1 MRSLELNAAPE
12 AVRAPTRRDRYVDS
26 GDFAAL
32 LKALRPEVLRFTY
45 WLARDRSLAEDIVQ
59 ETMLRAWRSR
69 EALQDGEAARAWL
82 MTIARREHARLYER
96 KRLELVSLDGE
107 LNEGHFAPSLAV
119 ECPSTRHELEEL
131 RDAILKL
138 PIAYRQ
144 PLVMQVLGGFTTKEI
159 ARELGLSLSAV
170 LTRLFR
176 ARSALRKLCDATPAI
191 SPQATCGGS
200 PRQAAGCADTR
211 RQSQEPH
218 QAQIIPD
225 SLARSG

>member
-1 MRSLELNAAPE
+1 MQSLELNATPE
-12 AVRAPTRRDRYVDS
+12 AVRAPTTRDQCGDRS
-26 GDFAAL
+26 DFAEL

-69 EALQDGEAARAWL
+69 EALQDGDAARAWL

-107 LNEGHFAPSLAV
+107 LGEEYLAPSPAV
-119 ECPSTRHELEEL
+119 EWPSARHELEEL

-159 ARELGLSLSAV
+159 ARELGLSLTAV

-176 ARSALRKLCDATPAI
+176 ARNALRKLCDATPAM
-191 SPQATCGGS
+191 SPQATCGGT
-200 PRQAAGCADTR
+200 PMQGAG
-211 RQSQEPH
+211 
-218 QAQIIPD
+218 
-225 SLARSG
+225 